1 MRNTLYFVSPYQV
14 KVRNEPLPTLQPHQV
29 LVRTV
34 VSAISAGTELLF
46 YRGQVPKGMA
56 VDTTIQGMDSAVQYP
71 LAYGYACAGE
81 VIAIGDEVA
90 PSWYGRRVFAFH
102 PHTSTFALD
111 PSALVPIP
119 DDLSYEQAVFLPNME
134 TAVNFAMDA
143 QPIVGE
149 RVLLF
154 GLGVVGL
161 QTLHLLRRLPLAS
174 LLATDGYANR
184 RNIAGAWGADA
195 VLSPE
200 QIQAFRGLDPDLIL
214 ELTSN
219 PAALATAIEIAG
231 YGTRI
236 LVGSWYGDKSA
247 TLPLGGSFH
256 RNRIQLFS
264 SQVSTLDGQFANRW
278 NKSRRLDTA
287 WTWLRTVPVDDLITH
302 RLPITAAS
310 QAYQLLDQ
318 QPDQALQI
326 LLTY

>member
-56 VDTTIQGMDSAVQYP
+56 IDATIQGMDSAVQYP

-111 PSALVPIP
+111 PSGLVPIP

-154 GLGVVGL
+154 GLGVRN
-161 QTLHLLRRLPLAS
+161 QTS
-174 LLATDGYANR
+174 
-184 RNIAGAWGADA
+184 
-195 VLSPE
+195 
-200 QIQAFRGLDPDLIL
+200 
-214 ELTSN
+214 
-219 PAALATAIEIAG
+219 
-231 YGTRI
+231 
-236 LVGSWYGDKSA
+236 
-247 TLPLGGSFH
+247 
-256 RNRIQLFS
+256 
-264 SQVSTLDGQFANRW
+264 
-278 NKSRRLDTA
+278 
-287 WTWLRTVPVDDLITH
+287 
-302 RLPITAAS
+302 
-310 QAYQLLDQ
+310 
-318 QPDQALQI
+318 
-326 LLTY
+326 